1 MGKKI
6 IVGDIWDQKGY
17 KVVSTNLGGVHGRGL
32 AAQARFKGFITSA
45 NKSFA
50 TSPLFTPAGAESN
63 EVITLA
69 VKGKAPETAKIKGKA
84 FSEKT
89 TGGNV
94 KLLKSEVG
102 QLINFARKNPSKN
115 INLPFIGLG
124 FGEGNESEILPIL
137 QEAAKEPNIY
147 LVTKDQKTV
156 EKYKDTFKAGVRSDR
171 SLKTLN
177 NAIKSKISNQT
188 SKIPKD
194 ARTIYFQG
202 PSKGITDPQAFK
214 RALTK
219 RYQEER
225 RTWGG
230 KQPIHVLYGGRDWN
244 QADQLIS
251 EWASEGFKKYLP
263 AKRLHKDFKTNKL
276 GYKKYGDM
284 KFQVWDTGLYHENKP
299 GTPIIAKEPINISK
313 LDSPDKSIEK
323 ISFSRQGK
331 IVYPGKDTEVHF
343 ERFDQL
349 LEQKGNKLKPAFEA
363 FLDEIEDI
371 GKGTTKQ
378 KPDIPELRKA
388 KVGGGTKLPMLD
400 RGQGSV
406 TKQAPDIKSM
416 LAGIQVA
423 EEKARY
429 YNLDDFTLDRIKSI
443 QKGIAYPLEAGESV
457 QTADADSPE
466 IEFID
471 NKLESYSQDQGSLGE
486 YKGRGPKN
494 LDSTKAIVSETDE
507 LKAETY
513 DYDEDDEKVTIMSTK
528 TDEDLSQEDAG
539 LRKELTQLK
548 RFKNIIMPSRSGG
561 KAKKAGVEGKSLK
574 QQRKEQRQRVL
585 NKGQGIRILTN
596 IIKDRFATESTLGVK
611 STKNVDKKKSQITK
625 VISGPH
631 KKGILIKAD
640 PKLIS
645 HPDPDISARA
655 AARVSLEKQYIK
667 HKVTRGP
674 DDPPRNPVRKDYE
687 VQIRSELNEEQKQAK
702 IDKKLQKISKLEDSS
717 KRVLAKIS
725 SYRATNQL
733 SPSSKPSLSTTTHH
747 NFLNWLRSTQEAKKK
762 HAEAIRGNIYK
773 RVKDKKVTTAI
784 TKVKNVTPAQTAK
797 GEAEKI
803 DVKKQK
809 SLIKVDKQATSK
821 IVTKLQDTFHS
832 KDKKPRYKSTVGKG
846 LKFTRGLGAFTLFS
860 SVTGVLRAR
869 KELKDSG
876 VKDPS
881 FLETMS
887 QMYIP
892 KSNFQINQYKERK
905 KLARAI

>member
-6 IVGDIWDQKGY
+6 IVGDIWEQKGY

-69 VKGKAPETAKIKGKA
+69 VKGKAPETAKVKGKA

-284 KFQVWDTGLYHENKP
+284 KFQVWDSGLYHKNKP

-313 LDSPDKSIEK
+313 LDSPDESIEK

-343 ERFDQL
+343 DRFDEL

-548 RFKNIIMPSRSGG
+548 RFKNIIMPSKSGG
-561 KAKKAGVEGKSLK
+561 KALK

-733 SPSSKPSLSTTTHH
+733 SSSSKPSLSATTHH
-747 NFLNWLRSTQEAKKK
+747 NFLNWLRSTHEAKKK

-784 TKVKNVTPAQTAK
+784 TKYHKPISKKTGIKAIEDKLKVTAK
-797 GEAEKI
+797 
-803 DVKKQK
+803 KKALPQDPK
-809 SLIKVDKQATSK
+809 TTSK
-821 IVTKLQDTFHS
+821 VTKELQKKFHG
-832 KDKKPRYKSTVGKG
+832 KDKPRYKSTVGKG
-846 LKFTRGLGAFTLFS
+846 LKFTRGIGAFTLFS
-860 SVTGVLRAR
+860 TVTGVLSAR
-869 KELKDSG
+869 KELKSAG